1 MIRVYNLTSDQ
12 EVFFDEHTLPE
23 YAVRYCHAVESSKLA
38 SWFFN
43 ATPKERE
50 ILKITKGKHSICC
63 GEWVTKRQ
71 S

>member
-1 MIRVYNLTSDQ
+1 MIRVYNLTNDQ
-12 EVFFDEHTLPE
+12 EVFFDAHTLPE
-23 YAVRYCHAVESSKLA
+23 YTVRYCHAVESAKIA

-63 GEWVTKRQ
+63 GDWVTKRQ